1 MVAKT
6 KSQPSIISIKIVSS
20 SRTDAGATV
29 SKDFPLNLAWLQ
41 TPLNLRLLILS
52 VIVLRNGH
60 DHDRSGGHCIATR
73 QLYPI

>member
-29 SKDFPLNLAWLQ
+29 SKNFPLNLA
-41 TPLNLRLLILS
+41 
-52 VIVLRNGH
+52 
-60 DHDRSGGHCIATR
+60 
-73 QLYPI
+73 